1 MKKIFLIF
9 LTILYSYCGFAWG
22 PKGHDVIA
30 LIGEK
35 YLTPKARKAV
45 LKLLNDHQP
54 VYYANWLDNVR
65 NDPGYAESV
74 TWHYTN
80 VDEGQTYET
89 MPKPAGGD
97 IMDGIRVATAKL
109 KDKQSNDSV
118 KAQYLKYLIHLIGDL
133 HCPMHAG
140 RASDLGGN
148 RRTLKWMG
156 QTTNLHKVWDE
167 FLPEKTH
174 NWSATEWVQF
184 TDLPNP
190 KEVQSWMKGN
200 PATWLAETLTL
211 AQDVYKNSPEGANLS
226 WDYLHQYSPLVEN
239 QFLKGGY
246 RLAATLNEI
255 FK

>member
-1 MKKIFLIF
+1 MKKFILVACLISSA
-9 LTILYSYCGFAWG
+9 LGAFAWG

-35 YLTPKARKAV
+35 HLTPKAHAAV
-45 LKLLNDHQP
+45 LKLLKGYQP

-65 NDPGYAESV
+65 DDPRYAESV

-80 VDEGQTYET
+80 VDEGQTYAS

-97 IMDGIRVATAKL
+97 ILDGIRFATARL
-109 KDKQSNDSV
+109 KDKQSGDSI
-118 KAQYLKYLIHLIGDL
+118 KAQYLKYLIHLVGDL

-148 RRTLKWMG
+148 RRQMKWMG
-156 QTTNLHKVWDE
+156 ISTNLHKVWDE
-167 FLPEKTH
+167 FLPEKAH
-174 NWSATEWVQF
+174 NWSASEWVLF
-184 TDLPNP
+184 TDLPTLSNA
-190 KEVQSWMKGN
+190 QSWAKGS
-200 PATWLAETLTL
+200 PETWLAETLQL
-211 AQDVYKNSPEGANLS
+211 AQQVYQNSPEGANLS
-226 WDYLHQYSPLVEN
+226 WDYLHRYSPLVEQ

-246 RLAATLNEI
+246 RLAALLNDI